1 MNSNLVIRKMTN
13 EDVPFVAAI
22 EKETFS
28 MPWSESSFKD
38 ALANAEN
45 IYMVAEVDGNI
56 AGYCGMWKSFNEGQ
70 IYNMCVRKDMR
81 KNGIGEKLFCA
92 FLEEGIKKGM
102 TAFTLEVRAGNKG
115 AVALY
120 EKCGFE
126 NVGTRKNFYDNPKE
140 DAIIMWKYI

>member
-1 MNSNLVIRKMTN
+1 MTN

-70 IYNMCVRKDMR
+70 IYNVCVRKRYEKKRNRR
-81 KNGIGEKLFCA
+81 KA
-92 FLEEGIKKGM
+92 FLRIFGRG
-102 TAFTLEVRAGNKG
+102 
-115 AVALY
+115 Y
-120 EKCGFE
+120 
-126 NVGTRKNFYDNPKE
+126 
-140 DAIIMWKYI
+140 

>member
-1 MNSNLVIRKMTN
+1 
-13 EDVPFVAAI
+13 
-22 EKETFS
+22 
-28 MPWSESSFKD
+28 
-38 ALANAEN
+38 
-45 IYMVAEVDGNI
+45 
-56 AGYCGMWKSFNEGQ
+56 
-70 IYNMCVRKDMR
+70 MR
-81 KNGIGEKLFCA
+81 KKGIGEKLFCA

>member
-1 MNSNLVIRKMTN
+1 MTN

-56 AGYCGMWKSFNEGQ
+56 AGYCGM
-70 IYNMCVRKDMR
+70 
-81 KNGIGEKLFCA
+81 
-92 FLEEGIKKGM
+92 
-102 TAFTLEVRAGNKG
+102 
-115 AVALY
+115 
-120 EKCGFE
+120 
-126 NVGTRKNFYDNPKE
+126 
-140 DAIIMWKYI
+140 